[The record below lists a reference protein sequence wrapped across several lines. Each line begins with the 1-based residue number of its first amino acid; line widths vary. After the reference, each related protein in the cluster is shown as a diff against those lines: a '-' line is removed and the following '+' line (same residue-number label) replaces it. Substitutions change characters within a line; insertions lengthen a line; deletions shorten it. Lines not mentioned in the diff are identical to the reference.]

1 MKMLKR
7 LFQFSRK
14 RLEIGRKPQNK
25 PQNVPQLFSALDPD
39 EFARLLSSGRMEDL
53 KILAQKLSGTPKVRI

>member
-14 RLEIGRKPQNK
+14 RLEIGRKPQTK
-25 PQNVPQLFSALDPD
+25 PQNAPQLFSALDPD

-53 KILAQKLSGTPKVRI
+53 KILAQKLSGTTTVKT

>member
-14 RLEIGRKPQNK
+14 RLEIGRKPQK
-25 PQNVPQLFSALDPD
+25 PPQGAPQLFSALDPD
-39 EFARLLSSGRMEDL
+39 EFARLLASRRLEDL
-53 KILAQKLSGTPKVRI
+53 KILAQKLSGTTKVKT

>member
-7 LFQFSRK
+7 LFLLSRR
-14 RLEIGRKPQNK
+14 RLEIVRKPQN
-25 PQNVPQLFSALDPD
+25 PPQLFSALDPD

-53 KILAQKLSGTPKVRI
+53 KILAQKLSGTTKVRI